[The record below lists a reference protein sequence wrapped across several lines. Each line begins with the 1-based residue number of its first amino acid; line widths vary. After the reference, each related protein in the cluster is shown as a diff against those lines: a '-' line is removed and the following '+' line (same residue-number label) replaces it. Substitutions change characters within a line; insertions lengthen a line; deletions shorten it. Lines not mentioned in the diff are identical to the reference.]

1 MVQRV
6 GGFRR
11 KTRDKLS
18 KNFRQ
23 KGKISLTSYFQKF
36 IEGDKVTLLAEPAV
50 QKGMYFPRFH
60 GKKAIVQRQKGEC
73 YEVLIKDGNKDKVLI
88 VHPVHLKRVQK

>member
-11 KTRDKLS
+11 KTRYKLS
-18 KNFRQ
+18 KDIRS
-23 KGKISLTSYFQKF
+23 KGKISLTNYFQKF
-36 IEGDKVTLLAEPAV
+36 NENDKVKLLANPSV

-60 GKKAIVQRQKGEC
+60 GKFGLIKEKRGSSYIVQ
-73 YEVLIKDGNKDKVLI
+73 IKDGNKQKSLV
-88 VHPVHLKRVQK
+88 VHPIHLKKV

>member
-11 KTRDKLS
+11 KTRFKLS
-18 KNFRQ
+18 KDTRS
-23 KGKISLTSYFQKF
+23 KGKISLTQYFQQLN
-36 IEGDKVTLLAEPAV
+36 ENDKVKLLANPTI

-60 GKKAIVQRQKGEC
+60 GKMGTVKGKRGDC
-73 YEVLIKDGNKDKVLI
+73 YLINIKDGNKEKSLI
-88 VHPVHLKRVQK
+88 VHPIHLKKV